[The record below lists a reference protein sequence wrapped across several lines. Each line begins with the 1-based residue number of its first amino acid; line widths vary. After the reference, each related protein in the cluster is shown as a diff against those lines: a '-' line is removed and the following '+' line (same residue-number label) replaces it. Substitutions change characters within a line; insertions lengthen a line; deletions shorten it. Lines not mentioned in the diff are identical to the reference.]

1 MEKIPTGMQAKMNGQ
16 LLHPGVSFPS
26 AVPKAS
32 RRKRHL
38 ETLAALGRR
47 VDADASGL
55 DRFAR
60 FLNRREL
67 AALRRALGDGERV
80 LHALE
85 ATHGRKGLLAATDRR
100 LLFVAGGLLRRK
112 RAWPYGDVVSLRVS
126 KAVDEAAL
134 TMTLR
139 AGEAV
144 FTGCRKRE
152 AEAFA
157 RAVKERPP
165 PPDAPLDF
173 TPPHLKPKD
182 PLQVRREQLDRM
194 LRKGS
199 ITKAEHERMVRAL
212 DSD

>member
-1 MEKIPTGMQAKMNGQ
+1 MEVARAM
-16 LLHPGVSFPS
+16 
-26 AVPKAS
+26 
-32 RRKRHL
+32 
-38 ETLAALGRR
+38 E
-47 VDADASGL
+47 DAPGL

-67 AALRRALGDGERV
+67 DALGRALDDGEKV
-80 LHALE
+80 LHAVE

-100 LLFVAGGLLRRK
+100 LLFVADGLLRRK
-112 RAWPYGDVVSLRVS
+112 RTWAYSDVVGLRVS
-126 KAVDEAAL
+126 KAVDEATL

-152 AEAFA
+152 AEGFA
-157 RAVKERPP
+157 RAVQARPL

-182 PLQVRREQLDRM
+182 PRQVRREQLDRM

-199 ITKAEHERMVRAL
+199 ITKAEHQRMVAAL
-212 DSD
+212 DDG